1 MDLICRLCLSVDYEN
16 VRNLFENTILLTKI
30 TSCLKLELTKADCL
44 PKLVCVKCIEKVE
57 DIYRFNKIVAD
68 NQKTLYTHMKKGTE
82 SLNLFYSNLQKYK
95 LPVENINAK
104 FIDVGNKED
113 DNIEEMNVEYL
124 DVEYLEV
131 EYLDD
136 NFDYYDNESEGYK
149 KSVDQIKN
157 GTKSKN
163 KKQKTEA
170 VDVKL
175 TVKIENLE
183 KEPQSAS
190 DTDNKEAKVLKTYNY
205 QFKCLTCFEILENR
219 KALLT
224 HYRTVHKPETTD
236 KIEDDEDIED
246 FIIKEGSNKYKCGKC
261 NNDKVFINKKTL
273 CRHLKDNHKQNRPY
287 ICNLCGRTYRDINH
301 IIGHIP
307 AHTNEKLHCSFKCGF
322 SSSHVTCLK
331 VHERV
336 HRGDFKY
343 KCEHCGKGFQVKTW
357 YDEHQNI
364 HNGLKP
370 FSCDICGQAFHLKR
384 YVYKHRTKAH
394 PGAVSGPNR
403 FICLSC
409 SKPCD
414 NKTAL
419 NEHMFL
425 EHGIVTQF
433 LCDICGNTFSSADN
447 LKSHKLIH
455 LEIKPHNCST
465 CNKTFST
472 RDHLK
477 RHQVSH
483 SGERPYVCDDCGR
496 KYSQRSS
503 LMKHMRKHNK
513 CIKCDKKFTQSA
525 QLIKHQKTCQSQT
538 QTETDTST

>member
-1 MDLICRLCLSVDYEN
+1 MNYICRLCLSVDYEN
-16 VRNLFENTILLTKI
+16 VHNLFDNSIMLAKI
-30 TSCLKLELTKADCL
+30 QTCLKLELTKADCL
-44 PKLVCVKCIEKVE
+44 PNLVCVKCIEKVE
-57 DIYRFNKIVAD
+57 DIYRFNKIVAQ
-68 NQKTLYTHMKKGTE
+68 NQNTLYTHMRKGPE
-82 SLNLFYSNLQKYK
+82 SLNLFYSSFKNYKYVV
-95 LPVENINAK
+95 PIENINVK
-104 FIDVGNKED
+104 LIDAGTKEQLIK
-113 DNIEEMNVEYL
+113 IEENNHEEMTVDYL
-124 DVEYLEV
+124 DV
-131 EYLDD
+131 
-136 NFDYYDNESEGYK
+136 NFDYYHNENDNGQ
-149 KSVDQIKN
+149 KSVEQIKN
-157 GTKSKN
+157 ETKSN
-163 KKQKTEA
+163 IKKQKTK
-170 VDVKL
+170 DTRKNI
-175 TVKIENLE
+175 TVKIKDEE
-183 KEPQSAS
+183 KETSQSDS
-190 DTDNKEAKVLKTYNY
+190 DTNNEEDEISKASNY
-205 QFKCLTCFEILENR
+205 EFKCLTCFEVSENR
-219 KALLT
+219 KALLR
-224 HYRTVHKPETTD
+224 HYRTAHKPETTD
-236 KIEDDEDIED
+236 KDEDIED
-246 FIIKEGSNKYKCGKC
+246 FIINEGADKYRCGKC
-261 NNDKVFINKKTL
+261 ENDKMFTSKAAVVK
-273 CRHLKDNHKQNRPY
+273 HLEGAHKQNRPY
-287 ICNLCGRTYRDINH
+287 ICNLCGRTYKEIHDIIRH
-301 IIGHIP
+301 IR
-307 AHTNEKLHCSFKCGF
+307 AHTNEKLHCSFKCGY
-322 SSSHVTCLK
+322 STGYSAALK